1 MSGTTWDEEFEQ
13 SDRSYSISNIQD
25 YFQYIITKQDMHD
38 KPPVEIYVKTIQKRV
53 PFKTKSRYYLEL
65 LTPKTMVVLN
75 KKITKDKN
83 GDTSPRL

>member
-13 SDRSYSISNIQD
+13 SDRSYSISNIQY

-65 LTPKTMVVLN
+65 LTPKTMKLLWSAEE
-75 KKITKDKN
+75 KN
-83 GDTSPRL
+83 SQGQEW